1 MRNIFY
7 LLAAVLSFG
16 VGWFY
21 YQQVAEQTATMTKLR
36 IVAEDG
42 LVIKAG
48 TTFDDAFLER
58 YVVTQT
64 MPLALEEEFTWAL
77 GDDPVT
83 MINLKGQT
91 FKQDVIGGSFLQRGH
106 LLAERQVD
114 FDMRIKPGNRAF
126 SIPIEPDRGVGVF
139 VTPGAHV
146 DVIGPFVNEDEV
158 VVSRPLLVNAQVM
171 AVGEFD
177 TSAAFQDQDNPEY
190 QNITLQA
197 PAADVEAFLSMEVM
211 SVDDLTLVMR
221 NPCEGADAD
230 CVGLGQ

>member
-48 TTFDDAFLER
+48 TKFDDAFLER

-64 MPLALEEEFTWAL
+64 MPLALAEEFTWAL